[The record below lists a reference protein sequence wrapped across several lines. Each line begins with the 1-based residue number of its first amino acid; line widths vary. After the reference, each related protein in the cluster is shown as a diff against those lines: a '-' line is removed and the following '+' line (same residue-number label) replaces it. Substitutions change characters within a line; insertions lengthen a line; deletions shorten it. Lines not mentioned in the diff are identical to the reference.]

1 MKHPLTVLLKNTIRS
16 IDNLQEYYILQL
28 DSVTSHINK
37 QLPKYYN
44 SVILELF
51 FISKIP
57 GINLSEVLDNDKS
70 FFDTEMLPKIID
82 EILDS
87 YEIVDEDDETW
98 KVKYTLKHIG
108 NLSKQNVP
116 NPYLAIEKS
125 LELKKQNTILN
136 KSVLMMLL
144 VKYEEAISG
153 IYKFLLEKY
162 PAAYLNEKNITYA
175 ELFSDNADIS
185 YIKQKFV
192 DHEIESFMRQP
203 LIEWYKTF
211 INTHAMKFSIDSDE
225 FKRFK
230 EIYYRRNLVVHNQ
243 NVVNDNY
250 LKNSGNDGVK
260 IGDILDI
267 DDEYI
272 KNAFSTVLIIIY
284 ETFWRLVHT
293 SKNEHDILVDVM
305 FERGYIYMVKN
316 QWEISKFIFEMLME
330 DDNQRASIKMCERI
344 NYWISI
350 KNSEG
355 MENIRNE
362 IENLDLSAMQE
373 KFIVAKY
380 ALLDDFQQVSV
391 ALERTIN
398 DGIMS
403 NDIVEWP
410 LFKQYRE
417 TEEYK
422 VFLEKHKELFDVK
435 GYDITNIDLEDKED
449 IVSVLQSVKEMLE
462 KHKP

>member
-1 MKHPLTVLLKNTIRS
+1 M
-16 IDNLQEYYILQL
+16 
-28 DSVTSHINK
+28 
-37 QLPKYYN
+37 
-44 SVILELF
+44 
-51 FISKIP
+51 
-57 GINLSEVLDNDKS
+57 
-70 FFDTEMLPKIID
+70 
-82 EILDS
+82 
-87 YEIVDEDDETW
+87 
-98 KVKYTLKHIG
+98 
-108 NLSKQNVP
+108 
-116 NPYLAIEKS
+116 
-125 LELKKQNTILN
+125 
-136 KSVLMMLL
+136 
-144 VKYEEAISG
+144 
-153 IYKFLLEKY
+153 
-162 PAAYLNEKNITYA
+162 
-175 ELFSDNADIS
+175 
-185 YIKQKFV
+185 
-192 DHEIESFMRQP
+192 
-203 LIEWYKTF
+203 
-211 INTHAMKFSIDSDE
+211 
-225 FKRFK
+225 
-230 EIYYRRNLVVHNQ
+230 
-243 NVVNDNY
+243 
-250 LKNSGNDGVK
+250 
-260 IGDILDI
+260 
-267 DDEYI
+267 
-272 KNAFSTVLIIIY
+272 LIIIY